1 MPATVPTADL
11 VQEILYLFTETFE
24 SPVKDGNAYL
34 DKGTGIFMTLDTV
47 SAEDASKP
55 AFPGVTTLAAQTEHL
70 RFYLVAL
77 KGFITGPH
85 TSVDWEESWKRKTV
99 TLEEWDTLRTDLHQ
113 TYIYTTELL
122 KSFNRWDEDEL
133 GGALAILTHSAY
145 HLGAIRQLVKALE
158 DTGNS

>member
-11 VQEILYLFTETFE
+11 VQEILYLLTETFQ

-34 DKGTGIFMTLDTV
+34 DKGTGVFMTLAAV

-55 AFPGVTTLAAQTEHL
+55 AFPGATTLAAQTEHV

-77 KGFITGPH
+77 EGFVTGAH
-85 TSVDWEESWKRKTV
+85 TSVDWEESWKLKTV
-99 TLEEWDTLRTDLHQ
+99 TPEEWDTLRADLHK
-113 TYIYTTELL
+113 TYTHTTELI
-122 KSFNRWDEDEL
+122 KNFGRWDEDEL

-145 HLGAIRQLVKALE
+145 HLGAIRQLVKAL
-158 DTGNS
+158 SR

>member
-11 VQEILYLFTETFE
+11 VQEILYLLTETFE

-34 DKGTGIFMTLDTV
+34 DKGTGVFMTLERI

-55 AFPGVTTLAAQTEHL
+55 AFPGATTLAAQTEHL

-77 KGFITGPH
+77 EGFVTGAH
-85 TSVDWEESWKRKTV
+85 TSVDWDESWKV
-99 TLEEWDTLRTDLHQ
+99 THVTPEAWDMLRADLHD
-113 TYIYTTELL
+113 TYTHTTELI
-122 KSFNRWDEDEL
+122 KKFDRWDEDEL

-145 HLGAIRQLVKALE
+145 HLGAIRQLVKAL
-158 DTGNS
+158 DR